1 MTLLAPLALAGLLSL
16 PLLVVFYLFRPEPR
30 QQSSTTYFLW
40 KEAAPESQGG
50 KFATRLRHN
59 PLLWLQLFL
68 LLLFVLFLARPAVPW
83 ISRAPQGERLVI
95 VIDQSASMRAGGAF
109 ERARKSARDAVEDLL
124 GFRLVGGTPEVMLI
138 SVDSQPHVLVPFTK
152 DGQKLTRALDQM
164 QVTDLPD
171 QLETMRPFLASL
183 VKSHKATLW
192 LFGDHL
198 PEDLKLAGLQFTSVA
213 DKTDDNC
220 AILSFSVRNPDP
232 ERSLDRP
239 FLYARIENF
248 SDTAQQRVVKL
259 EKLDRDNPGS
269 VEALV
274 LEKNLLLPAQSGQ
287 TLVEVVSSARL
298 HPTDTTLFR
307 LTLSPISGSPRDV
320 FPTDDVAFCVVPPF
334 NADRVLVALA
344 PQVKSAFL
352 LRAVAAAHG
361 SKVIPVKE
369 LLAQRDPTP
378 VDLYLGPVGS
388 PPPTSLK
395 VRSIFYLA
403 PPPPKDSRVS
413 ALRVPDPGAPLIK
426 DSGIE
431 WVRQRVEVTDKTPL
445 AADETVLL
453 DTSEGAALTLSGATS
468 GQPALHWR
476 FPLSHS
482 SLPLSPAL
490 PLLVGRFIDG
500 YSRFNGVPAAGS
512 ITTSSVLSRPVGA
525 VWSGPLVLEPVAGN
539 ASNSTQTPAEAGLVR
554 LPPQQGLYQLKAD
567 EHSEFLAVNLFSNQ
581 ESKLP
586 RTYRD
591 ANFEPEHGQGSGKVV
606 DETRY
611 RQVGTP
617 LLALALLLL
626 LVEAAVFLKRGR
638 P

>member
-16 PLLVVFYLFRPEPR
+16 PILVLFYLFRPEPR

-50 KFATRLRHN
+50 KFAGRLRHN
-59 PLLWLQLFL
+59 PLLWIQLLL

-109 ERARKSARDAVEDLL
+109 ERARKSAKDAVEDLL

-152 DGQKLTRALDQM
+152 DRQKLIRGLDQL
-164 QVTDLPD
+164 QQTDIPD

-198 PEDLKLAGLQFTSVA
+198 PEDLKLAGLQYTSVA

-220 AILSFSVRNPDP
+220 AIMSFSVRNPDP

-239 FLYARIENF
+239 FLYARVENF

-307 LTLSPISGSPRDV
+307 LTLSPVSGSPRDLLES
-320 FPTDDVAFCVVPPF
+320 DDVAYCVVPPF

-361 SKVIPVKE
+361 SKVISVKE

-378 VDLYLGPVGS
+378 IDLYLGPVGS
-388 PPPTSLK
+388 PPPASLK

-403 PPPPKDSRVS
+403 PPPPKDSQAS
-413 ALRVPDPGAPLIK
+413 ALRVPDPGAPLVK

-431 WVRQRVEVTDKTPL
+431 WVRQRVEVTDKSPL
-445 AADETVLL
+445 LADETVLL
-453 DTSEGAALTLSGATS
+453 DSNQGPALTLSGTAG

-500 YSRFNGVPAAGS
+500 YSRVTGVPAAGS
-512 ITTSSVLSRPVGA
+512 ITTTSVMSRPAGR
-525 VWSGPLVLEPVAGN
+525 VWSGPLKLEPVVGD
-539 ASNSTQTPAEAGLVR
+539 ASNSVDTPAEAGLVR
-554 LPPQQGLYQLKAD
+554 LAAQQGLYLLKAD

-591 ANFEPEHGQGSGKVV
+591 ANFEPEHGQSSGKIV

-626 LVEAAVFLKRGR
+626 LIEAAVFLKRGR